1 MFILSENQFKDL
13 LVAGGFVPSNF
24 ENESM
29 IDVLDIGA
37 GDGEVTSRLA
47 KAVIHMG
54 NNIMLKVYA
63 TEYSWT
69 MRDRLQKKKFTYVSR
84 DDVI

>member
-13 LVAGGFVPSNF
+13 LLAGGFLPSNF

-29 IDVLDIGA
+29 VDILDIGA

-54 NNIMLKVYA
+54 NNIMLKVFA

-69 MRDRLQKKKFTYVSR
+69 MRDRLQKKKFTCVSI
-84 DDVI
+84 DT

>member
-1 MFILSENQFKDL
+1 MDL
-13 LVAGGFVPSNF
+13 LVAGGFLTSNF
-24 ENESM
+24 ENNSM
-29 IDVLDIGA
+29 IDILDIGA

-54 NNIMLKVYA
+54 NDIALKVYA

-69 MRDRLQKKKFTYVSR
+69 MRDRLQKKKFTY
-84 DDVI
+84 DLFEF

>member
-1 MFILSENQFKDL
+1 MFILSEHQFKNL
-13 LVAGGFVPSNF
+13 LTIGGFSPSNF
-24 ENESM
+24 ENETM

-37 GDGEVTSRLA
+37 GDGEVTSQLA

-69 MRDRLQKKKFTYVSR
+69 MRDRLQRRQFTYVSY
-84 DDVI
+84 VYY